1 MNEFTLHHITRQ
13 PRAKSDGAP
22 PVLILLHGVGSN
34 EQDLMGLAPNLDPRF
49 FILSVRAPIALGPS
63 SYGWYHVQFL
73 PSGFLLDEAEADASR
88 ELLLQ
93 FVDDVTARYEVDPQR
108 VYLMGFSQGCIMS
121 IGAALTA
128 PAKFAGA
135 VGMSGRL
142 LDSMLRKTAP
152 ETELRG
158 FPLMIVH
165 GTQDA
170 VIPIQ
175 HARTMRDELRRL
187 PVDLTYREYDIGHFV
202 TPEIMNDVSTWM
214 TARLDA
220 RTQ

>member
-1 MNEFTLHHITRQ
+1 
-13 PRAKSDGAP
+13 
-22 PVLILLHGVGSN
+22 
-34 EQDLMGLAPNLDPRF
+34 
-49 FILSVRAPIALGPS
+49 
-63 SYGWYHVQFL
+63 
-73 PSGFLLDEAEADASR
+73 
-88 ELLLQ
+88 
-93 FVDDVTARYEVDPQR
+93 
-108 VYLMGFSQGCIMS
+108 MGFSQGCIMS

-187 PVDLTYREYDIGHFV
+187 PVDLTYREYDIGHYV